1 VSSGLMIGI
10 MLARPVSSFIAAQS
24 SWRVVFAL
32 SAVAMVILAAA
43 LSRSLPTRTPRTKM
57 TYGELMGSMV
67 HLVSGTPILR
77 RRAFIQG
84 CLFFAFS
91 LFWTTTPLLLAGP
104 HYGLTQNGIALFALA
119 GVSGAIAAPIAGR
132 IADRGWGRPA
142 TGAAI
147 ALVALAML
155 GSIFVP
161 QGSAV
166 ALLLLV
172 TAAIAVD
179 FGVQAN
185 LVFGYRA
192 IFALAPEVR
201 GRLKGVYLSTAF
213 VGGAIGSALG
223 AWAYARGGWGL
234 ACCVGLTP
242 PLIALARFLIGVV
255 TGKE

>member
-1 VSSGLMIGI
+1 
-10 MLARPVSSFIAAQS
+10 
-24 SWRVVFAL
+24 
-32 SAVAMVILAAA
+32 
-43 LSRSLPTRTPRTKM
+43 M

-104 HYGLTQNGIALFALA
+104 HYGLTQNGIALFALV

-132 IADRGWGRPA
+132 IADRGWDWPA

-201 GRLKGVYLSTAF
+201 GRLNGVYLSTAF
-213 VGGAIGSALG
+213 VGGAIGWPSGHGLTREGGG
-223 AWAYARGGWGL
+223 AWHAVSDLPRRSLRSRDFSSAS
-234 ACCVGLTP
+234 
-242 PLIALARFLIGVV
+242 
-255 TGKE
+255 

>member
-1 VSSGLMIGI
+1 M
-10 MLARPVSSFIAAQS
+10 
-24 SWRVVFAL
+24 VFGL
-32 SAVAMVILAAA
+32 SAVAMVILAAV
-43 LSRSLPTRTPRTKM
+43 LSRSLPARTPRTKM
-57 TYGELMGSMV
+57 AYGELMGSMV
-67 HLVSGTPILR
+67 HLVRGTPILR
-77 RRAFIQG
+77 RRAFNQG
-84 CLFFAFS
+84 CLFFAFT
-91 LFWTTTPLLLAGP
+91 LFWSTTPLLLAGP

-172 TAAIAVD
+172 AAAIAVD

-185 LVFGYRA
+185 LDFGYRA
-192 IFALAPEVR
+192 IFALAPEAR
-201 GRLKGVYLSTAF
+201 GRLNGVYLSTAF

-223 AWAYARGGWGL
+223 AWLTREGGGAWHAVSG
-234 ACCVGLTP
+234 
-242 PLIALARFLIGVV
+242 
-255 TGKE
+255 

>member
-1 VSSGLMIGI
+1 
-10 MLARPVSSFIAAQS
+10 
-24 SWRVVFAL
+24 
-32 SAVAMVILAAA
+32 
-43 LSRSLPTRTPRTKM
+43 M

-67 HLVSGTPILR
+67 HLVRGTPILR

-161 QGSAV
+161 RLISECRPISSS
-166 ALLLLV
+166 
-172 TAAIAVD
+172 AIAPYLRSP
-179 FGVQAN
+179 QK
-185 LVFGYRA
+185 RA
-192 IFALAPEVR
+192 E
-201 GRLKGVYLSTAF
+201 GSTASTCRRRSWAARSARRSGHGLTREG
-213 VGGAIGSALG
+213 GGAVSG
-223 AWAYARGGWGL
+223 
-234 ACCVGLTP
+234 
-242 PLIALARFLIGVV
+242 
-255 TGKE
+255 